1 MRMIVMKDISVQM
14 MDYITWMKFIFTWM
28 NLITQMQFINE
39 FNMMNQISFMDE
51 HEHLPCD
58 FHMVNYICYAIN
70 LKNYLNLIHVFKIHP
85 YDQISV
91 ICLIVSWWYGPLV
104 SLT

>member
-1 MRMIVMKDISVQM
+1 MKWCIDENDCHERHKC
-14 MDYITWMKFIFTWM
+14 MDDGYITWM
-28 NLITQMQFINE
+28 NLIRQMQSINE

-70 LKNYLNLIHVFKIHP
+70 FKNYFNLIQVFKIHP

-91 ICLIVSWWYGPLV
+91 ICLIVSW
-104 SLT
+104 

>member
-1 MRMIVMKDISVQM
+1 MIVMKYISVWM
-14 MDYITWMKFIFTWM
+14 MDYITWM

-39 FNMMNQISFMDE
+39 LNMMNQITFMDE

-58 FHMVNYICYAIN
+58 YHMVNYICDAIN
-70 LKNYLNLIHVFKIHP
+70 FKNYLYLIHVFKIHP
-85 YDQISV
+85 CDQISV